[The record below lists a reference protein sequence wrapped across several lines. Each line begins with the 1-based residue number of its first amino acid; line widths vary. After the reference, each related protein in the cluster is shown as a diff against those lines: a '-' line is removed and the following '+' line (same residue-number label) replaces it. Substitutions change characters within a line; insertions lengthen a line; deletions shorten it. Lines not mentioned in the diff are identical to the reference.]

1 MLKIDAVRTC
11 RRWTSD
17 GTADAEET
25 GVKRLDVIAIVISK
39 RRFVNFFL
47 FQAGSE
53 LRKTRLY

>member
-53 LRKTRLY
+53 LRKT